1 MSESEYESQSTQN
14 TISIECCSEI
24 KREVNKIYNQTI
36 SELHVTK
43 CHLTVNTCM
52 TKRNWTI
59 SYCIMFIRYLKIST
73 SLLNKYIL
81 SLICF
86 VRMPEIWDVMG
97 KSIYKKLTSKT
108 PCLMSMSGNLN
119 IWSRYRGT
127 NSCRWELGLWSEVT
141 FATLLRLP
149 GYLGYWILT
158 KQGIFS
164 QKNP

>member
-1 MSESEYESQSTQN
+1 MSPDSEYMYDKKKLDYILLYN
-14 TISIECCSEI
+14 
-24 KREVNKIYNQTI
+24 VHKILYM
-36 SELHVTK
+36 H
-43 CHLTVNTCM
+43 
-52 TKRNWTI
+52 
-59 SYCIMFIRYLKIST
+59 LKIST

-108 PCLMSMSGNLN
+108 PCLMSVSGNLN

-127 NSCRWELGLWSEVT
+127 NSCRWVLGLWSEVT

-164 QKNP
+164 LKNP